1 MKTLILLF
9 IVGNFFSVTP
19 PAEASPAPMVD
30 GVFAQEPGGDVYA
43 HSNLAGQ
50 ALYKSEI
57 GDYVVGYWLAPT
69 GEITSEVYLVKN
81 KVIAIGKD
89 THDYREAGDWLIRPW
104 NEGPW
109 YRLSTIWLLY
119 HTEGGLTLSTCY
131 PDYLPTTGRLYLQ
144 LDLIGD
150 TMPKEKQ

>member
-1 MKTLILLF
+1 MKILILLF

-43 HSNLAGQ
+43 HADLAGQ

-57 GDYVVGYWLAPT
+57 GDYVVGYWQEPT
-69 GEITSEVYLVKN
+69 GEITSEVYLVSN
-81 KVIAIGKD
+81 KVTAIGKD
-89 THDYREAGDWLIRPW
+89 TKDFLTEGDWLIRPW
-104 NEGPW
+104 NDGPW
-109 YRLSTIWLLY
+109 YRLSTIWKLY
-119 HTEGGLTLSTCY
+119 HSPDGLTLSTCY

-144 LDLIGD
+144 LDLIG
-150 TMPKEKQ
+150 TKLPKKKQ